1 MRGFL
6 KKFREREIS
15 GAAISATVAVV
26 VITLVL
32 IIYLFQRVPPRT
44 ITIST
49 GTEGGAY
56 FVYAQRYQ
64 EILAQNGIKLNI
76 ATSEGVLE
84 NIERLRDPE
93 SGVSA
98 AFIQGGITTPGE
110 TPEIVS
116 LGAMFYEPVWVFY
129 RGSTLQ
135 QEVVWK
141 KGMRISIGP
150 KGSGTH
156 KLSLE
161 LLEAVGVNLKDMELL
176 DLLPQAAAD
185 AIQRGQIDMM
195 VYVANWE
202 SPIPRRLL
210 TTEGIRVHTFNR
222 ADAHVALRPYLSKIV
237 LPEGAANLALNRPS
251 RNVVLLAPK
260 ASLVVR
266 KDMHPALQYALLD
279 AAYRVH
285 AIPTIF
291 HIYEEFPS
299 EDVVDL
305 PLSVPADS
313 YYKSGSPFLQRYMP
327 FWVAVLVSQLLLVL
341 LPIIGV
347 AYPLLRVLPALYEW
361 GMRRRIYNLY
371 GELKFLEAALE
382 AREVNQSVYD
392 LLGELDRLEKYAN
405 HMRLPKPYSQL
416 LYILRQHIEMVR
428 TKLEERQFAENPGE
442 SSDNKSGT

>member
-1 MRGFL
+1 MASCLLFL
-6 KKFREREIS
+6 
-15 GAAISATVAVV
+15 
-26 VITLVL
+26 
-32 IIYLFQRVPPRT
+32 
-44 ITIST
+44 
-49 GTEGGAY
+49 
-56 FVYAQRYQ
+56 
-64 EILAQNGIKLNI
+64 LA
-76 ATSEGVLE
+76 
-84 NIERLRDPE
+84 
-93 SGVSA
+93 
-98 AFIQGGITTPGE
+98 
-110 TPEIVS
+110 
-116 LGAMFYEPVWVFY
+116 GAMTF
-129 RGSTLQ
+129 
-135 QEVVWK
+135 
-141 KGMRISIGP
+141 
-150 KGSGTH
+150 
-156 KLSLE
+156 
-161 LLEAVGVNLKDMELL
+161 
-176 DLLPQAAAD
+176 
-185 AIQRGQIDMM
+185 
-195 VYVANWE
+195 NW
-202 SPIPRRLL
+202 LL
-210 TTEGIRVHTFNR
+210 TAEEIRVHTFNR

-299 EDVVDL
+299 DDVVDL

-382 AREVNQSVYD
+382 APADQVLRELLSYD
-392 LLGELDRLEKYAN
+392 LVGFQTARDRRNFVNCLRTLDVYGNVARNNTGGILAFITPG
-405 HMRLPKPYSQL
+405 LPIKTTYDVIIRNNWVSNNNTPNFGAPGSTVGGGGTSGPRRHRPGDLQS
-416 LYILRQHIEMVR
+416 LY
-428 TKLEERQFAENPGE
+428 
-442 SSDNKSGT
+442 